1 MPPIS
6 GQVTAKNAALT
17 APTQRKPILQ
27 GVNFSIPAGSVCMVV
42 GASGSGKSTLI
53 RGILG
58 LWATGAGEIRI
69 DGVEPKNYDRDQLG
83 PQVGYLP
90 QDIELFEGSVA
101 TNIARFGEVDSRDV
115 IQAATNAGLHDFILS
130 LPSGYDSVLGGNGV
144 NLSPGQK
151 QRIALARAIYRN
163 PRLVVLDE
171 PNSNLDDEGELAL
184 SAAISTLKTSG
195 STVVIVSH
203 RKPILS
209 ISDYLMLIGDGRQLE
224 FGPTAEVVAKLKP
237 KAQSQKIVPLL
248 QVLTFPVKRRP
259 GDNH

>member
-6 GQVTAKNAALT
+6 GAITAESAVLI
-17 APTQRKPILQ
+17 APGERKPILQ

-69 DGVEPKNYDRDQLG
+69 DGVEAKNYDRDQLG

-101 TNIARFGEVDSRDV
+101 LNIARFGEVDSSAV
-115 IQAATNAGLHDFILS
+115 IQAATDAGLHDFILS
-130 LPSGYDSVLGGNGV
+130 LPSGYDTVLGGSGGV
-144 NLSPGQK
+144 LSPGQK
-151 QRIALARAIYRN
+151 QRVALARAIYRK
-163 PRLVVLDE
+163 PSLVVLDE
-171 PNSNLDDEGELAL
+171 PNSNLDDEGEIAL
-184 SAAISTLKTSG
+184 GRAIAILKASG

-209 ISDYLMLIGDGRQLE
+209 MSDYLMLIGDGRQLE

-237 KAQSQKIVPLL
+237 NSQL
-248 QVLTFPVKRRP
+248 QDHSPAAPSGQLQ
-259 GDNH
+259 

>member
-1 MPPIS
+1 M
-6 GQVTAKNAALT
+6 
-17 APTQRKPILQ
+17 
-27 GVNFSIPAGSVCMVV
+27 
-42 GASGSGKSTLI
+42 
-53 RGILG
+53 
-58 LWATGAGEIRI
+58 
-69 DGVEPKNYDRDQLG
+69 
-83 PQVGYLP
+83 
-90 QDIELFEGSVA
+90 A

-203 RKPILS
+203 RSLYYR
-209 ISDYLMLIGDGRQLE
+209 YLI
-224 FGPTAEVVAKLKP
+224 T
-237 KAQSQKIVPLL
+237 
-248 QVLTFPVKRRP
+248 
-259 GDNH
+259 